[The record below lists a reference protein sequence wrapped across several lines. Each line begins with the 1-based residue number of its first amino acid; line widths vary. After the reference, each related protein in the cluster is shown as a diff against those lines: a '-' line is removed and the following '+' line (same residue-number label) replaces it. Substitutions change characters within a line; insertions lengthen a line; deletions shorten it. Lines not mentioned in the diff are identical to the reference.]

1 MSNPLPLAQANV
13 RPAHAQATRRPS
25 TQREEAPAALQETL
39 FIAIVEHAICVTR
52 PKGRIAM
59 FRAIFPYPYQIEV
72 SRLRQ
77 TEFSKIRRHLEQ
89 VHLAWATEWKARQ
102 SDFQIENIRFQ
113 HDPNWN
119 RRIFS
124 IQAAH
129 DGTNFFWGAVRV
141 LVVWDIF
148 GPLGLA
154 AAVSE
159 RLPGRAP
166 APLSHPRATR
176 RREPGW

>member
-1 MSNPLPLAQANV
+1 
-13 RPAHAQATRRPS
+13 
-25 TQREEAPAALQETL
+25 
-39 FIAIVEHAICVTR
+39 
-52 PKGRIAM
+52 M

-77 TEFSKIRRHLEQ
+77 TEFSKIRRHLAE
-89 VHLAWATEWKARQ
+89 VHLAWTTEWKARQ
-102 SDFQIENIRFQ
+102 SDFPIENIRFQ

-129 DGTNFFWGAVRV
+129 DGANFFWGAVRV
-141 LVVWDIF
+141 LVAWDIF

-154 AAVSE
+154 AAVSA
-159 RLPGRAP
+159 RPSAP
-166 APLSHPRATR
+166 TSQPRAAR
-176 RREPGW
+176 RREPG